1 VSDERVCPNC
11 ASTRLRRGGTR
22 TWFVYLGLLILAIPA
37 VLLLHLHAALVAGV
51 MLAAIVI
58 AHLVLNERVCL
69 DCGNQWRQP

>member
-1 VSDERVCPNC
+1 VSDEIVCPNC
-11 ASTRLRRGGTR
+11 GSNHLRRGGTR

-58 AHLVLNERVCL
+58 AHLVLDERVCL
-69 DCGNQWRQP
+69 DCGTQWTR